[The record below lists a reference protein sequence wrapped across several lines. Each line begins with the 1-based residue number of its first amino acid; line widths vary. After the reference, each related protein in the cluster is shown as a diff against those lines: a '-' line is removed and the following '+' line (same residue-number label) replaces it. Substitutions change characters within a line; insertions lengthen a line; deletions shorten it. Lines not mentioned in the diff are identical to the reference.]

1 MPQTPDLTK
10 YLDAGTEFVSVTR
23 GQARDRAQELV
34 AQGQLAQNQ
43 VQSFIDGLLEGSRRG
58 ADFLTAVVRQEIQ
71 RQVQS
76 VGIAT
81 TDDLA
86 RLEAKLAKQAKASK
100 SAPKA
105 SGDSAP
111 KASAKASAKKS
122 PKSSAKKPA
131 KRSDDASVIAA
142 ESDVAAAS

>member
-34 AQGQLAQNQ
+34 AQGQVAQSQ
-43 VQSFIDGLLEGSRRG
+43 VQSFVDGLLEGSRRG

-86 RLEAKLAKQAKASK
+86 RLEAKLAKQADAAKSGSKPSAETAAKK
-100 SAPKA
+100 SAK
-105 SGDSAP
+105 S
-111 KASAKASAKKS
+111 SAKKS

-131 KRSDDASVIAA
+131 KRSDDPSAVAA
-142 ESDVAAAS
+142 EPDVAAAS